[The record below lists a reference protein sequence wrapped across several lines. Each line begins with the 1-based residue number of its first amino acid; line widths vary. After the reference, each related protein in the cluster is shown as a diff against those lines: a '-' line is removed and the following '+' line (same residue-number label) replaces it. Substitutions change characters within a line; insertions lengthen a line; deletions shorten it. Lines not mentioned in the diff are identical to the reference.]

1 MNTKAVACYNKDDKI
16 RMKSSSGGVFY
27 LLAKYV
33 IENGGVVFGA
43 KFNKDWEV
51 IHSYAETLD
60 GISDFMG
67 SKYVQS
73 SMGNTYKDVL
83 QFLKQDRLVLFSGT
97 PCQVYGLKAF
107 LGKNYDNLITV
118 DFVCHGVPSKKVW
131 RKYINSV
138 TSKSVLTEINMRDK
152 SSGWSKYNYSWKIS
166 YKSGEEKFINQHNIP
181 YMRGFTSDYYL
192 RPSCYKCCFKG
203 TERISDFTLGDYW
216 GIWEIQPDMDDDKG
230 TSLILIH
237 TEKGI
242 HIFETLSDFM
252 VYQPAILDKAV
263 QKNPSIVI
271 SSTKTNKRAEFFQR
285 FNNGENFEEIIKDI
299 SRPSLKS
306 KIKGKIKKILS
317 KV

>member
-107 LGKNYDNLITV
+107 LGKDYDNLITI
-118 DFVCHGVPSKKVW
+118 DLICHGVPSRKVW
-131 RKYINSV
+131 REYIRYISGKKDIAN
-138 TSKSVLTEINMRDK
+138 INFRDK
-152 SSGWSKYNYSWKIS
+152 TEGWLDFSLKFDFSDNSSYIK
-166 YKSGEEKFINQHNIP
+166 NQHNDL
-181 YMRGFTSDYYL
+181 YMKGFLQDIYL
-192 RPSCYKCCFKG
+192 RPSCYKCRFKG
-203 TERISDFTLGDYW
+203 ISRESDLTLADFW
-216 GIWEIQPDMDDDKG
+216 GCKDIMPDMFDDKG
-230 TSLILIH
+230 TSLVLIQSD
-237 TEKGI
+237 KGNKI
-242 HIFETLSDFM
+242 WDSIQNDINMNEITDER
-252 VYQPAILDKAV
+252 YQTRNPNIKSSV
-263 QKNPSIVI
+263 KKNY
-271 SSTKTNKRAEFFQR
+271 KRAKFYKDDSFDNLTR
-285 FNNGENFEEIIKDI
+285 LTKPAGPIRKFMSKCKHIIK
-299 SRPSLKS
+299 KV
-306 KIKGKIKKILS
+306 IKK
-317 KV
+317 